1 MEIAAPPPIA
11 EKRSGTRYRGD
22 TPLSFSVHHEQ
33 GVAESSGRLVNISN
47 TGILFHAENSPPV
60 GSKIKLSIPWPVRG
74 TQIFTMNLAITGW
87 VVRRQGNHT
96 AVKIDRYDFEAA

>member
-1 MEIAAPPPIA
+1 MVSEAQPIA
-11 EKRSGTRYRGD
+11 EKRSAARY
-22 TPLSFSVHHEQ
+22 PAEALLSFSVHHEQ
-33 GVAESSGRLVNISN
+33 EVVTAGARLVNISN
-47 TGILFHAENSPPV
+47 TGILFQAENSPPV
-60 GSKIKLSIPWPVRG
+60 GSKIELRIPWPVRV